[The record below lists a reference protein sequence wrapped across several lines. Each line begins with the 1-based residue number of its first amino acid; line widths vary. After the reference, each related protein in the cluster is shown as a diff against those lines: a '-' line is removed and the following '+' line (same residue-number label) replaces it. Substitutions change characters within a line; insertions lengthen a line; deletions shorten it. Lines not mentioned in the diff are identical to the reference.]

1 MNARLT
7 LFTNFLLLNVV
18 FVTQIFLIS
27 NMKGF
32 LRLRACL
39 TKENN
44 LGL

>member
-32 LRLRACL
+32 FAF
-39 TKENN
+39 TSMFDQGK
-44 LGL
+44 